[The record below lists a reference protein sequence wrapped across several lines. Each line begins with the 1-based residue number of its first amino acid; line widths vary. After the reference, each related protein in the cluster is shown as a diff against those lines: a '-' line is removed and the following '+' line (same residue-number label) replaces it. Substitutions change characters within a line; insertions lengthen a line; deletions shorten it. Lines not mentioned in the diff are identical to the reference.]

1 MRIAAGLLSTEL
13 SSATLHPTDNNA
25 MQQIAPPGAY
35 MLQTIE
41 DLSIGVWV
49 RESPSI
55 FAYTLVLSLHAIGL
69 AIVLGLNALIALR
82 LLGVAPAIPLSAL
95 RGFYGTIW
103 FGFAINAIS
112 GGMLFIASATNMG
125 VMSVFWI
132 KMAAVA
138 LGMTLALRLKSRFLD
153 DPTATA
159 AGTVPAGARR
169 MAWWSLG
176 VWFFA
181 LTVGRMTGYPE
192 LVHRWFGI

>member
-1 MRIAAGLLSTEL
+1 
-13 SSATLHPTDNNA
+13 
-25 MQQIAPPGAY
+25 

-95 RGFYGTIW
+95 RSFYGTIW

-125 VMSVFWI
+125 TMSVFWI

-138 LGMTLALRLKSRFLD
+138 TGMILSLRLKSKFLD

-159 AGTVPAGARR
+159 GGAVPAGARS
-169 MAWWSLG
+169 MAKWSLA

-181 LTVGRMTGYPE
+181 LIAGRMTGYPE
-192 LVHRWFGI
+192 LITRWFGI